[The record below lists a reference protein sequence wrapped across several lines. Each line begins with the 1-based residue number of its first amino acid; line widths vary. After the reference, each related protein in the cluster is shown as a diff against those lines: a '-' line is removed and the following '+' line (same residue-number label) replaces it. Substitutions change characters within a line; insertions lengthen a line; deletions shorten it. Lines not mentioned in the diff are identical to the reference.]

1 MCNRLYQSSVYST
14 VLTIMLGSSALADV
28 KKAPYPKV
36 PVELAE
42 AYKPDAAF
50 TAMRK
55 AFVDATARKDASAL
69 FALVAPGF
77 VSAVNG
83 AVASDY
89 DHGRDPLYNFK
100 VVFGFRQ
107 PGKDADGGV
116 EDGPFWASLAAFAS
130 EDTFSQ
136 PVEGGKLVCSPIAAA
151 VADEAVLEQARTKIE
166 SDDEQPDWYLVLR
179 DTPVTRA
186 PNDKGQPV
194 GKLGQQAVPVLGIYP
209 EAAPEGQPQTAPTHY
224 EVLLPS
230 GASGWIP
237 VAAVLPMETSRL
249 CYAVTP
255 GGAWKIGL
263 YDAAE

>member
-1 MCNRLYQSSVYST
+1 MRTWLLAPS
-14 VLTIMLGSSALADV
+14 LTIVTTLLAASASAEV
-28 KKAPYPKV
+28 KKVPYPKV
-36 PVELAE
+36 PVEVAE
-42 AYKPDAAF
+42 AYKPDPAF
-50 TAMRK
+50 AAMRK
-55 AFVDATARKDASAL
+55 AFVDAAARKDANAL

-83 AVASDY
+83 AIASDY
-89 DHGRDPLYNFK
+89 DHGRDPLHNFK
-100 VVFGFRQ
+100 VLFGFRQ

-116 EDGPFWASLAAFAS
+116 EEGPFWASLAAFAN
-130 EDTFSQ
+130 EDTVYQ
-136 PVEGGKLVCSPIAAA
+136 PVEGGKLVCSPIAAS
-151 VADEAVLEQARTKIE
+151 VADEDVLEEARTKIE

-194 GKLGQQAVPVLGIYP
+194 GKLGQEAVPVLGVYP
-209 EAAPEGQPQTAPTHY
+209 EAAPEGQPQTTPTHY

-237 VAAVLPMETSRL
+237 AAAVLPMGTSRL
-249 CYAVTP
+249 CYAATS
-255 GGAWKIGL
+255 GGAWKIAL